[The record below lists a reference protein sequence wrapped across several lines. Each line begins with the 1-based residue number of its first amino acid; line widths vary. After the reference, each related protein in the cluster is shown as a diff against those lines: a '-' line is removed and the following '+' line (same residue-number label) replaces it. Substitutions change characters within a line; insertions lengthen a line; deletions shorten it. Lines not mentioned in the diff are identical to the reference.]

1 MGILSDENRMC
12 DEHYRNDNCD
22 QCPIRMAAKAKMTSC
37 VVYKIN
43 NEEEATKMVE
53 EWKVKHKTLIPES
66 LKKTLKGIYNLGY
79 KTVSRK
85 SFNGVYCATSQGVA
99 TVFPNSLN
107 TEFSIL
113 LPKAE
118 YKIADLIDATFLED
132 SLPKDNKSKE
142 DNPDIHKFTS
152 DMLQDGRFILID
164 VGEDEDWGIICNNRV
179 IYQHGGFDVLNIKRE
194 DCVQIENILK
204 IVETS
209 YGFDSISTDCS
220 KVIYERK

>member
-1 MGILSDENRMC
+1 MGILSDENAMC
-12 DEHYRNDNCD
+12 DEYYRNDNCD
-22 QCPIRMAAKAKMTSC
+22 QCPINMAAKAKMTSC

-43 NEEEATKMVE
+43 NEEEATKMIE
-53 EWKVKHKTLIPES
+53 EWKAKHKTLIPES

-132 SLPKDNKSKE
+132 LKATIENE
-142 DNPDIHKFTS
+142 DNEENINKFDKS
-152 DMLQDGRFILID
+152 MLQNGRFVLTD
-164 VGEDEDWGIICNNRV
+164 DGCDEDWGIVYKDRIIYRYAGWNFCNDN
-179 IYQHGGFDVLNIKRE
+179 DVK
-194 DCVQIENILK
+194 ILK
-204 IVETS
+204 IVEHP
-209 YGFDSISTDCS
+209 YGFESITEGHG
-220 KVIYERK
+220 KTIYERKE